1 MAQIVFFDT
10 EIQPE
15 SGKIL
20 DIGAIRGDGM
30 QFHSHSVSSF
40 SEFVRNE
47 WISCFFIRNFK
58 YVIATYY
65 IR

>member
-20 DIGAIRGDGM
+20 DIGALRDDGM
-30 QFHSHSVSSF
+30 QFHSSSVPSF
-40 SEFVRNE
+40 CEFVKGT
-47 WISCFFIRNFK
+47 FFFLR
-58 YVIATYY
+58 T
-65 IR
+65 